1 MINGVREP
9 VISNLHGT
17 IVRNAFGKDS
27 SDLVSGRPAPANSHT
42 KRIEMAYTFIIE
54 KVGKEYPS
62 REDID
67 NLVPVASQKYNVKE
81 STLYRIL
88 KTR

>member
-1 MINGVREP
+1 MIYGVREP
-9 VISNLHGT
+9 SVSHLHGT
-17 IVRNAFGKDS
+17 IVHNAFGKDS

-42 KRIEMAYTFIIE
+42 KRIEMAYTFIIKE
-54 KVGKEYPS
+54 VGKKYPS

-67 NLVPVASQKYNVKE
+67 TLVPVAAQKYNVKE

>member
-42 KRIEMAYTFIIE
+42 KRIELAYTFIINE
-54 KVGKEYPS
+54 VGKEYPS

-67 NLVPVASQKYNVKE
+67 DWVPVAAQKYNVKK

>member
-9 VISNLHGT
+9 VVSHAHGT

-42 KRIEMAYTFIIE
+42 KRI
-54 KVGKEYPS
+54 
-62 REDID
+62 
-67 NLVPVASQKYNVKE
+67 
-81 STLYRIL
+81 
-88 KTR
+88 

>member
-9 VISNLHGT
+9 VISNLHGI

-42 KRIEMAYTFIIE
+42 KRIEMAYTFIIKE
-54 KVGKEYPS
+54 VGKEYPS

-67 NLVPVASQKYNVKE
+67 TLVPVASQKYNVKE

>member
-9 VISNLHGT
+9 VVSHAHGT

-67 NLVPVASQKYNVKE
+67 TLVPVASQKYNVK
-81 STLYRIL
+81 
-88 KTR
+88 